1 MLRFVLK
8 REVLPK
14 TNENSSYLSE
24 LKTYHIK
31 TLMLWECE
39 QKPQTWWS
47 VESSVVKLCS
57 LLLQKLCDWISK
69 KCCQHYF
76 VSECNLFD
84 HFVDDTSFV
93 ICSSLNRLVDASV
106 LLKWFVENYI
116 REVVSSFS
124 AEMSA
129 VFTDI
134 CCTGISETADAV
146 NAIAALKSK
155 LAADEQSREYALRE
169 IPILVFFHLLN
180 PRLLRMTKIKN
191 IPMRSRHY
199 LVAVASLRIAFTVSI
214 HGLSED
220 LLEVLWWLFD
230 PCTAAVTTSS
240 PKNDGLMSIR
250 KAIKLATLSNV
261 RSNAL
266 EMLHDEMSKAYLHQ
280 SFICGLESTYRVVH
294 LLLAAFYYKSQ
305 HSQEAIDHCKQVLSQ
320 SDREHDGVSSI
331 GAKYLPQ
338 IDERVDAVFGLIM
351 LYEHVR
357 RNATNSYEQSQLDST
372 GLSVLTIELLAR
384 YLYSQCSTTGNIK
397 DSEVIAAY
405 RHHVLQSKRPLVSDV
420 LLFKAVEIQMRKHNG
435 IPVVEL
441 KAAKDD
447 NNGPCSM
454 DTTLLVTMLE
464 QVALEKLIAVRHQ
477 TIREL
482 SFERFPLVNEFEV
495 LHAYRCGLIEECL
508 EMCRSNVGMLLRDG
522 FEQNQFFYVGCPEF
536 LSLLDGELVS
546 LFGILR
552 MLHPTSLLIGCLDY
566 MTLHPTSSLDSLADY
581 FYYALISLLTF
592 SLYLMV
598 QCLRKL
604 CSDPPIQVLRLIR
617 FVHDKITMKIDRLVL
632 KLSYRLLKLT
642 MKDRRE
648 RLP

>member
-1 MLRFVLK
+1 
-8 REVLPK
+8 
-14 TNENSSYLSE
+14 
-24 LKTYHIK
+24 
-31 TLMLWECE
+31 
-39 QKPQTWWS
+39 
-47 VESSVVKLCS
+47 
-57 LLLQKLCDWISK
+57 
-69 KCCQHYF
+69 
-76 VSECNLFD
+76 
-84 HFVDDTSFV
+84 
-93 ICSSLNRLVDASV
+93 
-106 LLKWFVENYI
+106 
-116 REVVSSFS
+116 
-124 AEMSA
+124 
-129 VFTDI
+129 
-134 CCTGISETADAV
+134 
-146 NAIAALKSK
+146 
-155 LAADEQSREYALRE
+155 
-169 IPILVFFHLLN
+169 
-180 PRLLRMTKIKN
+180 
-191 IPMRSRHY
+191 
-199 LVAVASLRIAFTVSI
+199 
-214 HGLSED
+214 
-220 LLEVLWWLFD
+220 
-230 PCTAAVTTSS
+230 
-240 PKNDGLMSIR
+240 MSIR

-294 LLLAAFYYKSQ
+294 PLLAAFYYKSQ

-522 FEQNQFFYVGCPEF
+522 FEQNQFFTLGAPSSF
-536 LSLLDGELVS
+536 LCWMANWCHCLVS
-546 LFGILR
+546 FGCCIPHR
-552 MLHPTSLLIGCLDY
+552 C
-566 MTLHPTSSLDSLADY
+566 
-581 FYYALISLLTF
+581 
-592 SLYLMV
+592 
-598 QCLRKL
+598 
-604 CSDPPIQVLRLIR
+604 
-617 FVHDKITMKIDRLVL
+617 
-632 KLSYRLLKLT
+632 
-642 MKDRRE
+642 
-648 RLP
+648 